1 MYDVINQTTGFSSRS
16 EGYRGVRDRYDRIIP
31 LLHESIGYVE
41 EQVPEVEE
49 EVQPE
54 DIEEES
60 VSNE

>member
-1 MYDVINQTTGFSSRS
+1 MNETIKNKLIHLLKSALEFESTRAILESYITPKS
-16 EGYRGVRDRYDRIIP
+16 ETN
-31 LLHESIGYVE
+31 
-41 EQVPEVEE
+41 PEVELPPVVE